1 MEMLLKS
8 LLLLLLLLLLYRS
21 FVSCKYTKEEKM
33 GIATKFHISCH
44 LCHTINIVNTSQ
56 KHKSGSHGPAAYMTI
71 TLEQY

>member
-1 MEMLLKS
+1 
-8 LLLLLLLLLLYRS
+8 
-21 FVSCKYTKEEKM
+21 M